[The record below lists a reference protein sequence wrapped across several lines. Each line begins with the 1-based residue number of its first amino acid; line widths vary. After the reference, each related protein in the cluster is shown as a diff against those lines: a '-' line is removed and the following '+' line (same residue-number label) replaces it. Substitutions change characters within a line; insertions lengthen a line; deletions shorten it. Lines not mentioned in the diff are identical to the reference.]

1 MGIHMGK
8 NEYIWEGEQVFSKYT
23 NETSTALPTTFITP
37 VDNTWEPTTRL
48 DMHLRAPTAV
58 RHLKKERQ
66 DFYLNMSRHF
76 VNTSKQM

>member
-8 NEYIWEGEQVFSKYT
+8 NKYIWEGEQVFSKYK
-23 NETSTALPTTFITP
+23 NETSIALHTTFITTIN
-37 VDNTWEPTTRL
+37 NTWEPTTCL
-48 DMHLRAPTAV
+48 DMHLRARTAL

-76 VNTSKQM
+76 VNISQQM